1 MGNMFPLP
9 DAKNITNA
17 RVHDSLKF
25 TVQFFRQVTNDEG
38 TVIDQREQQRF
49 NNVLPNLKV
58 VLFQKKKRCQWLG
71 KRLPLK

>member
-49 NNVLPNLKV
+49 NKVLTQFKSSAFSNKI
-58 VLFQKKKRCQWLG
+58 QSI
-71 KRLPLK
+71 